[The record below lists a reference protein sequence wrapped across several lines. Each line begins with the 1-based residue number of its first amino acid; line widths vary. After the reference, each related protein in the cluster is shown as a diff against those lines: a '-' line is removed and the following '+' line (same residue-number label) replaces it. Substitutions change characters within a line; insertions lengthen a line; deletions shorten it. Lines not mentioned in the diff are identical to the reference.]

1 MRKYFVMKPYELW
14 VKYFKTTRRNSRITN
29 FLLPIIIMGGFYY
42 FQKTIV
48 ISNESWA
55 FILPSIITFSV
66 LIIGFSYSMIITMMT
81 SDSSNDS
88 RVKTE
93 PISGTNISLFE
104 GLLLNFMFIILNLMF
119 VSLFVIFMMILEFHN
134 FLALI
139 IITTI
144 IIISLLSLIE
154 ALSNFLSIYSK

>member
-1 MRKYFVMKPYELW
+1 MKPYELW
-14 VKYFKTTRRNSRITN
+14 FKYFKTTKCNSIITN
-29 FLLPIIIMGGFYY
+29 FILPIILMGVFYY
-42 FQKTIV
+42 YQKSIV
-48 ISNESWA
+48 ISKESWA

-93 PISGTNISLFE
+93 PIKGTNISLFE

-119 VSLFVIFMMILEFHN
+119 VSLIVIFMMILEFHN
-134 FLALI
+134 FLALN
-139 IITTI
+139 IITLI
-144 IIISLLSLIE
+144 IIISLFSLIE
-154 ALSNFLSIYSK
+154 ALSNFLSIYSTW

>member
-14 VKYFKTTRRNSRITN
+14 FKYFKTTRCNSRITN
-29 FLLPIIIMGGFYY
+29 FLLPMVLMGLFYY
-42 FQKTIV
+42 FQKSII
-48 ISNESWA
+48 ISKESWG
-55 FILPSIITFSV
+55 FIFPSIITFSV

-81 SDSSNDS
+81 SDNSNDS

-93 PISGTNISLFE
+93 PISGTTISLFE

-119 VSLFVIFMMILEFHN
+119 VALVVIFMMILEFHN
-134 FLALI
+134 FLALSI
-139 IITTI
+139 VTTI